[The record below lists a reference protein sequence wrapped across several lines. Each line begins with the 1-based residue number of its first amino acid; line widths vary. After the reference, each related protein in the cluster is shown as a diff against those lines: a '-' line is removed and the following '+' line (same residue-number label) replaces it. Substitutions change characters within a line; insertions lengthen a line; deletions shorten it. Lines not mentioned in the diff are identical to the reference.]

1 MSSMIIAGVD
11 GCEGGR
17 DAVALGAAL
26 AAADDAELLLTG
38 VWPETLLPLPLLMG
52 PATQPLE
59 TVEQM
64 LLKTRAE
71 QAPEAIT
78 RPLSDLSPARALR
91 RAARDEHARAI
102 ALGSAA
108 DTPPGRAR
116 AGRDARQV
124 IDDAPCAV
132 AIAARGLHERPFAI
146 RSIVAGVDGGPESGA
161 ALDAAAR
168 LATALGARLTA
179 VTAFDDRMP
188 MRFGPFDG
196 GLEYL
201 EWEDLVD
208 HQRGVAERVAAE
220 AGEHPGVTAAEVR
233 VGDPGRELAE
243 AAADADLLVVG
254 SRRWGP
260 ISRVVIGSVGHK
272 LLGGAPC
279 SLLLVP
285 RTETHPD

>member
-1 MSSMIIAGVD
+1 MSSLIIAGVD

-26 AAADDAELLLTG
+26 AAPDDAELLLTG

-52 PATQPLE
+52 RGSRPLE

-71 QAPEAIT
+71 QAPTAIT

-91 RAARDEHARAI
+91 RVARDEHARAI

-108 DTPPGRAR
+108 DTPAGRAC

-124 IDDAPCAV
+124 IHDAPCAV
-132 AIAARGLHERPFAI
+132 AIAARGLHEQPFAI
-146 RSIVAGVDGGPESGA
+146 GSIVVGIDGGAESDA
-161 ALDAAAR
+161 ALDVAAR
-168 LATALGARLTA
+168 LASQLGARLTA

-201 EWEDLVD
+201 DWEELVE

-220 AGEHPGVTAAEVR
+220 AREHPGVTAAEVR
-233 VGDPGRELAE
+233 VGDPARELAQ
-243 AAADADLLVVG
+243 AGADADLLVLG

-279 SLLLVP
+279 SLMVVP
-285 RTETHPD
+285 RTETDPD